1 MSGFYPGSSIKSDM
15 AFRPVETDAEM
26 IRNTEVHRGTTEL
39 DAVSPPRI
47 RNNDPLDWWKDNENY
62 AKKSKSVM
70 KSKKSGAV
78 MAIHPYLHK

>member
-47 RNNDPLDWWKDNENY
+47 RNMTRLTGGKT
-62 AKKSKSVM
+62 M
-70 KSKKSGAV
+70 KTTQRKVRA
-78 MAIHPYLHK
+78 L